1 MLVVLHFYL
10 GELWDVYLAG
20 VVLEDVEVVPLLLV
34 AQQVLHVLV
43 VDLEVAEVEFVAAF
57 EEPLQ
62 QVLVAKVRQTL
73 MMLV

>member
-10 GELWDVYLAG
+10 GELGDVYLAG

-62 QVLVAKVRQTL
+62 QVLVAKVCETL
-73 MMLV
+73 LMLV

>member
-10 GELWDVYLAG
+10 GELWDVDLAG

-62 QVLVAKVRQTL
+62 QVLVA
-73 MMLV
+73 

>member
-10 GELWDVYLAG
+10 GELGDVDLAG

-73 MMLV
+73 LMLV

>member
-62 QVLVAKVRQTL
+62 QVLVA
-73 MMLV
+73 